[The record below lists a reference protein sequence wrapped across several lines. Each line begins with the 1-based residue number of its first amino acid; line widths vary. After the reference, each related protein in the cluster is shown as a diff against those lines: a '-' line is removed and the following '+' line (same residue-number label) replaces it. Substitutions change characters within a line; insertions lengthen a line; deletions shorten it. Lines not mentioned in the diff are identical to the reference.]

1 MGLVTGDLG
10 QARYGLTDRA
20 GGTSAAPYDSL
31 NLGTHVGDEPLQ
43 VAANR
48 RALLRSLPGAARLS
62 VTDQV
67 HGADVAVVRADEDA
81 GLAPGTAPGAARPA
95 DAQVSRDAGVALAVL
110 TADCVPVLLATTRGR
125 PVIGVAHAG
134 RRGVQRGVVAAAV
147 AAMTRHGADAHSI
160 TALVGP
166 AICGRCYEVPP
177 DMRDEVSAVVPV
189 ARATT
194 RSGTP
199 ALDLPAAVAAQLHD
213 AGVTEVRRDD
223 RCTAEVPSL
232 FSHRRDGVTGRQ
244 AGLVWLPA

>member
-1 MGLVTGDLG
+1 MALVTGELG
-10 QARYGLTDRA
+10 QAHYALTDRA

-48 RALLRSLPGAARLS
+48 RALLRSLPGAAQLS

-67 HGADVAVVRADEDA
+67 HGADVAVVRAGDND
-81 GLAPGTAPGAARPA
+81 GLAAGGPPQA
-95 DAQVSRDAGVALAVL
+95 DAQVSADHGVALAVL

-125 PVIGVAHAG
+125 PVVGVAHAG
-134 RRGVQRGVVAAAV
+134 RLGVQHGVVAAAV
-147 AAMTRHGADAHSI
+147 AAMTRLGADAPGI

-166 AICGRCYEVPP
+166 AICARCYEVPP
-177 DMRDEVSAVVPV
+177 DMRDQVASVVPS
-189 ARATT
+189 ARATA
-194 RSGTP
+194 RAGTP
-199 ALDLPAAVAAQLHD
+199 ALDLPAAVVAQLHD
-213 AGVTEVRRDD
+213 AGVTDVRRDD

-244 AGLVWLPA
+244 AGVVWLPA